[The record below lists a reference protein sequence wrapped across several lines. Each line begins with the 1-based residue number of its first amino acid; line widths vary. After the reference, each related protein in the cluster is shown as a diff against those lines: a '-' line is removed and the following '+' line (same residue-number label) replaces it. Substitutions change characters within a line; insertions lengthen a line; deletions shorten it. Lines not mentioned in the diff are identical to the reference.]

1 MLKLKHPLCAKRQID
16 LEIDEIAHPSKPNF
30 ACLFALG
37 ITLFL
42 QHFALAQS
50 LSVQVGLK
58 SRQADGGWQR
68 RAQDI
73 LSAGFPP
80 ER

>member
-16 LEIDEIAHPSKPNF
+16 LEIAHPSKPNF
-30 ACLFALG
+30 ACLFAIG